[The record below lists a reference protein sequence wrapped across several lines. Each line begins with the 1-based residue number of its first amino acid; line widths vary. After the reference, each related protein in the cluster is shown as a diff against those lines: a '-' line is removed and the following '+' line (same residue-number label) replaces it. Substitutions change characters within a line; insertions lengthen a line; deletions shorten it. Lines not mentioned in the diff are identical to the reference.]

1 MDRVSEIMIRDLVC
15 CTPTTKPE
23 DSKSLMEK
31 YECTKIPVVDKN
43 QMIIGTIGLNDIK
56 KDAHKV
62 VECMTKNIKAV
73 EADST
78 IDECLRIMILNNID
92 QVPVIDKQG
101 HFCGMVTEKVLL
113 AH

>member
-1 MDRVSEIMIRDLVC
+1 
-15 CTPTTKPE
+15 
-23 DSKSLMEK
+23 MEK

-43 QMIIGTIGLNDIK
+43 QMIIGTVGLSDLK
-56 KDAHKV
+56 KDAHRV
-62 VECMTKNIKAV
+62 IECMTKNIKV
-73 EADST
+73 IEADST
-78 IDECLRIMILNNID
+78 IDECLRVMILNNID